1 VVAYLLLARITD
13 ILVGIEEG
21 ADVDGLSAPD
31 GSLDGPV
38 QRQLQGASV
47 ERPVMVRLV
56 RLSWCL
62 VAVVVTMVE
71 VHNEVELRQDGV
83 AEHSRHSGGGHD
95 VVGSSIGAR

>member
-1 VVAYLLLARITD
+1 MVAYLLLARITD

-47 ERPVMVRLV
+47 ERPAMVRLV

-62 VAVVVTMVE
+62 VAVVTMVE
-71 VHNEVELRQDGV
+71 VHNGVELRQDGV
-83 AEHSRHSGGGHD
+83 AGHSRHSGGGHD